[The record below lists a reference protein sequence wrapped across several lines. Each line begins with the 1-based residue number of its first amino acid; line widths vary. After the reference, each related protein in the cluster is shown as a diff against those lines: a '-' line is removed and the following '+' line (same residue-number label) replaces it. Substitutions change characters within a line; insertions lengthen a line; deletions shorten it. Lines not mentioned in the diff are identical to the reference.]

1 MLPAAKTGVARRIL
15 RWLAVALLLLGVYCT
30 LSGLYEFY
38 VLTSYAQNPPPPART
53 AQEDYATNPYWLNF
67 FGKLNLAVGLP
78 LLAAGA
84 GLLALPRRRRRH
96 APPSG

>member
-1 MLPAAKTGVARRIL
+1 MPSATKPGIGKRIL
-15 RWLAVALLLLGVYCT
+15 RWTAVVLLVLGSYCT

-38 VLTSYAQNPPPPART
+38 VLASYARNPPPPART
-53 AQEDYATNPYWLNF
+53 AQEDYATNPYWLDF

-84 GLLALPRRRRRH
+84 GLLVIPRLRRRN